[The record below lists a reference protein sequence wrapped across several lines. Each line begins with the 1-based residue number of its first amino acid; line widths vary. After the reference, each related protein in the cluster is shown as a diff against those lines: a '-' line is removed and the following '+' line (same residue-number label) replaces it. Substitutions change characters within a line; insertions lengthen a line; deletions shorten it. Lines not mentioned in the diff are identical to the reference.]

1 MHESEL
7 DWQSLSRVDG
17 PQNSPGFVM
26 WRLFMQWQRGLN
38 ARLKPLDLTQPKFA
52 VLSTISWL
60 SRDGAAISQ
69 QTLAQFLQLDRMH
82 VSQLVSR
89 LDQDGLLDRRP
100 SPKDQ
105 REKLLSASPLG
116 LEKIRQAIPV
126 VESFDADFFQRHEAD
141 FLRSFSKGFNSRHL
155 NT

>member
-26 WRLFMQWQRGLN
+26 WRLFMVWQRGLN

-89 LDQDGLLDRRP
+89 LDQDGLLDRGP
-100 SPKDQ
+100 SPRDQ
-105 REKLLSASPLG
+105 REKLLSPSPLG

-126 VESFDADFFQRHEAD
+126 VESFDADFFRRHEAD
-141 FLRSFSKGFNSRHL
+141 FLRSFSKGFNSRHPI
-155 NT
+155 T